1 MPNTIKRWKLSPID
15 IESRRHW
22 VDYSQAKDLMFAR
35 TDTKVSP
42 WYVVN
47 SDNKKQ
53 ARLNCIAH
61 LLSRV
66 PYNDL
71 NPVEIA
77 LPPRQSDSD
86 YKSKDNESAL
96 RAGNLLT
103 AADVTLRTHSIG
115 YLVAITALWGPASG
129 TTRQFA
135 NPASLIQPMQSAPV

>member
-1 MPNTIKRWKLSPID
+1 MLCNLSKHNTTYTIQIQTLSAMD

-86 YKSKDNESAL
+86 ISV
-96 RAGNLLT
+96 R
-103 AADVTLRTHSIG
+103 R
-115 YLVAITALWGPASG
+115 
-129 TTRQFA
+129 
-135 NPASLIQPMQSAPV
+135 

>member
-1 MPNTIKRWKLSPID
+1 MLFRSSVNDAEQEKRFQDRMRNPIKRWKLSPMD

-22 VDYSQAKDLMFAR
+22 VDYSQAKDLLFAR
-35 TDTKVSP
+35 TDTKLSP

-71 NPVEIA
+71 I
-77 LPPRQSDSD
+77 LSRLRC
-86 YKSKDNESAL
+86 L
-96 RAGNLLT
+96 RANPR
-103 AADVTLRTHSIG
+103 A
-115 YLVAITALWGPASG
+115 
-129 TTRQFA
+129 TTSVRG
-135 NPASLIQPMQSAPV
+135 

>member
-1 MPNTIKRWKLSPID
+1 MDRRVRADRAAHGAIKAQPR
-15 IESRRHW
+15 SRTRLPE
-22 VDYSQAKDLMFAR
+22 KGRKNLPR

-86 YKSKDNESAL
+86 YKRPKISSQRFVPD
-96 RAGNLLT
+96 
-103 AADVTLRTHSIG
+103 I
-115 YLVAITALWGPASG
+115 Y
-129 TTRQFA
+129 
-135 NPASLIQPMQSAPV
+135 

>member
-1 MPNTIKRWKLSPID
+1 MRIPIKRWKLSAMD
-15 IESRRHW
+15 TESRRHW

-61 LLSRV
+61 LLSLV
-66 PYNDL
+66 PYKDL

-77 LPPRQSDSD
+77 LPPRQSKRSPGARDEIAHHSRD
-86 YKSKDNESAL
+86 Q
-96 RAGNLLT
+96 GF
-103 AADVTLRTHSIG
+103 AA
-115 YLVAITALWGPASG
+115 
-129 TTRQFA
+129 
-135 NPASLIQPMQSAPV
+135 

>member
-1 MPNTIKRWKLSPID
+1 MRNPIKRWKLSAID
-15 IESRRHW
+15 VESRRHW
-22 VDYSQAKDLMFAR
+22 VDYSQAKDLMFAQ

-86 YKSKDNESAL
+86 YKRPK
-96 RAGNLLT
+96 
-103 AADVTLRTHSIG
+103 
-115 YLVAITALWGPASG
+115 ITSQRFVPD
-129 TTRQFA
+129 
-135 NPASLIQPMQSAPV
+135 IY

>member
-1 MPNTIKRWKLSPID
+1 MHNPIKRWKLSAIY
-15 IESRRHW
+15 IKFRCHW
-22 VDYSQAKDLMFAR
+22 IDYSQAKDLMFER

-42 WYVVN
+42 WYVMN

-77 LPPRQSDSD
+77 LPPRQSGGDHKRPKITSQ
-86 YKSKDNESAL
+86 
-96 RAGNLLT
+96 RFVP
-103 AADVTLRTHSIG
+103 DV
-115 YLVAITALWGPASG
+115 Y
-129 TTRQFA
+129 
-135 NPASLIQPMQSAPV
+135 

>member
-1 MPNTIKRWKLSPID
+1 MPEGYRRSIRAWAAMAGTGEPAWLGLARELQRQIRHRALRTPARSRYQDDGDGRGRCRRGDHRPVSP
-15 IESRRHW
+15 
-22 VDYSQAKDLMFAR
+22 QAKDLMFGR

-66 PYNDL
+66 PYKDL
-71 NPVEIA
+71 NPIETS

-86 YKSKDNESAL
+86 YKRPK
-96 RAGNLLT
+96 
-103 AADVTLRTHSIG
+103 
-115 YLVAITALWGPASG
+115 ITSQRFVPD
-129 TTRQFA
+129 
-135 NPASLIQPMQSAPV
+135 IY